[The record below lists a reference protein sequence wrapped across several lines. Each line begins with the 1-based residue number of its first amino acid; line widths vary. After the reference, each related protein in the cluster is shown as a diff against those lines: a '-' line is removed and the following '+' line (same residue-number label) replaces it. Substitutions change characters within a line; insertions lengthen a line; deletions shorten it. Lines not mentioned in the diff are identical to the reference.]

1 MLPGAL
7 SVAQTQIVVDQTEV
21 DARAP
26 GRFDGIAGF
35 DHDRKREIRTQ
46 VLGVRRS
53 YAATMLAIT
62 GACLCGSSVRLWIP
76 SPPLRT
82 IERRPRLAGGPLRI
96 PRVYV
101 PQPLHP
107 GREVE
112 LPVQAGE
119 HLVRVLRLER
129 GHPLRLFNGDGAE
142 YGGEIASLAKRAV
155 TARVLEAHEAPALE
169 SPLRV
174 TLAQGIARGE
184 KMDWILQKATELGV
198 ARIVPLV
205 TDRTEVRLD
214 AERAERRL
222 AHWHAVLGSAC
233 EQCGR
238 NRLPQLDEP
247 QRLAD
252 WAAQPG
258 EDGEL
263 RLALDPQG
271 ATSLRELPRAARM
284 TLVVGPEGGLSEH
297 DLDTLAQARFAGL
310 RLGPRILRTE
320 TAGLAALAA
329 LQTLHGDL

>member
-1 MLPGAL
+1 M
-7 SVAQTQIVVDQTEV
+7 
-21 DARAP
+21 
-26 GRFDGIAGF
+26 
-35 DHDRKREIRTQ
+35 
-46 VLGVRRS
+46 
-53 YAATMLAIT
+53 
-62 GACLCGSSVRLWIP
+62 
-76 SPPLRT
+76 
-82 IERRPRLAGGPLRI
+82 RI

-129 GHPLRLFNGDGAE
+129 GHPLRLFNGDGDE
-142 YGGEIASLAKRAV
+142 YAGEIASLAKRGV
-155 TARVLEAHEAPALE
+155 TARIGAATEAADRE
-169 SPLRV
+169 SPLRI

-205 TDRTEVRLD
+205 TDRTEVKLD

-238 NRLPQLDEP
+238 NRLPELDEP
-247 QRLAD
+247 VRLAD
-252 WAAQPG
+252 WAAQPAA
-258 EDGEL
+258 DGEL
-263 RLALDPQG
+263 RLALDPLG
-271 ATSLRELPRAARM
+271 TTGLHDVPATLHM

-297 DLDTLAQARFAGL
+297 DLGTLSQAGFAGL

-329 LQTLHGDL
+329 LQALRGDL